1 MLFLHLIRT
10 GPPKCRQTRYCIVR
24 VPFALFHHQ
33 PISPY
38 LSLTPYPFF
47 FLVFFYSPG
56 DRLSRVRDYCVR
68 RVTTILR
75 NRHEDVVGTL

>member
-1 MLFLHLIRT
+1 MVLFFTEQAHLCVARPAKLLYRT
-10 GPPKCRQTRYCIVR
+10 RPL
-24 VPFALFHHQ
+24 ALFHQQ

-38 LSLTPYPFF
+38 LSHAPPL
-47 FLVFFYSPG
+47 FLVFFYSLG

-75 NRHEDVVGTL
+75 NRYEDVVGTL